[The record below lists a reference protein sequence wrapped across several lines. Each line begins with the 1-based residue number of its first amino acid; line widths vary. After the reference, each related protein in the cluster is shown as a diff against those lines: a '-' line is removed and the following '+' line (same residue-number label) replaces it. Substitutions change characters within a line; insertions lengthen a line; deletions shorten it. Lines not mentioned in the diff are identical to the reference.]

1 MKVTYEDH
9 MGNDLKVANA
19 ARVSFGKRSEYVFPE
34 DRKPGD
40 VLSAINP
47 KWPMYLK
54 EADARLIGFLAR
66 GCTTGDWEE
75 IISSIASA
83 GRRAWGGDEQS
94 EEDLMDLLNELRSMP
109 THWTPFGHCQITL
122 IIKAPIFVA
131 RQLFK
136 HKVGSVENEV
146 SRRYV
151 TDEPEFW
158 TPEEWR
164 AASDDKK
171 QGSGGALDVE
181 MHEYLNE
188 ERNHFLKRALGEYQ
202 HKLACGVCPEQA
214 RADLPQSM
222 YTEWWVTGSLYYWAS
237 LYNARIRSDAQKETQ
252 QVASMVGDILSPL
265 YPVAWKA
272 LTQ

>member
-40 VLSAINP
+40 VLSHYVPHRADTL
-47 KWPMYLK
+47 PMYLK

-66 GCTTGDWEE
+66 GCTTGDWDSTIAEATWV
-75 IISSIASA
+75 SHGDHMDSIL
-83 GRRAWGGDEQS
+83 REV
-94 EEDLMDLLNELRSMP
+94 RSMP

-122 IIKAPIFVA
+122 IIKSPIFVA

-151 TDEPEFW
+151 VDEPEFW
-158 TPEEWR
+158 TPDEWR
-164 AASDDKK
+164 AASEDKK
-171 QGSGGALDVE
+171 QGSGGALPDGLQSLIE
-181 MHEYLNE
+181 SNYRLHLDEAAYLYKCFIND
-188 ERNHFLKRALGEYQ
+188 GI
-202 HKLACGVCPEQA
+202 CPEQA
-214 RADLPQSM
+214 RAVLPQAT

-237 LYNARIRSDAQKETQ
+237 LYNARIRSDAQCETQ

-272 LTQ
+272 LTNG